1 MITYF
6 GKLDLKK
13 THVLCSGTKKFAI
26 TRYIQILLCLLGQSK
41 VFDEA
46 SDLIDK
52 LVGLRISGMQI
63 QRISEYYGAKL
74 DPAINR
80 NIDNCIPKLEDV
92 KKDDSVYVMTDG
104 SMLLTRDEKW
114 KEIKLA
120 RIFSNDKILKLSEK
134 RSEIRDSVYVS
145 HMGSVDVFLPKLERH
160 LCGYKNK
167 VIIGDGAKWIWNW
180 AEDNY
185 PGATQ
190 ILDYFHAKEK
200 LVILS
205 KYIFKEQERQNWV
218 NAQCDKLMEDK
229 IDEVIKNIN
238 KLRCKNDEARE
249 IKEKTIHYY
258 TEHEDRMLYKTYRIK
273 GLLISSGP
281 IEAAHR
287 SVLQIRMKLSGQ
299 KWSIKGVNAI
309 ANLRC
314 IYKSKAWHI
323 LENFVNAAA

>member
-1 MITYF
+1 M
-6 GKLDLKK
+6 KK
-13 THVLCSGTKKFAI
+13 THVLCSGTKKFGI
-26 TRYIQILLCLLGQSK
+26 TRYIQISLCLLGQSK

-46 SDLIDK
+46 TELIEK
-52 LVGLRISGMQI
+52 LLGLSISGMQI
-63 QRISEYYGAKL
+63 QRVSEYYGAKL

-80 NIDNCIPKLEDV
+80 NIERCIPMLEDV
-92 KKDDSVYVMTDG
+92 KKDEAVYVMTDG

-120 RIFSNDKILKLSEK
+120 RIFTHDDILKLSDK
-134 RSEIRDSVYVS
+134 RSEIRESVYVS
-145 HMGSVDVFLPKLERH
+145 HMGGVDVFLPKLERH

-190 ILDYFHAKEK
+190 ILDFFHAKDK

-205 KYIFKEQERQNWV
+205 KHILKEQERQNWV
-218 NAQCDKLMEDK
+218 HIQCDKLMDDK
-229 IDEVIKNIN
+229 VDEVIENIK
-238 KLRCKNDEARE
+238 KLRCRNDEARE
-249 IKEKTIHYY
+249 IKGKTIHYY
-258 TEHEDRMLYKTYRIK
+258 TEHEDRMLYKTYRAK
-273 GLLISSGP
+273 GLLIGSGP

-287 SVLQIRMKLSGQ
+287 SVLQTRMKLSGQ

-314 IYKSKAWHI
+314 LYKSKAWHI
-323 LENFVNAAA
+323 LEKFVNAAA